1 MEFDDIF
8 FTAIAYALGDRVRS
22 FEKTKGET
30 FLLFKGENTVKR
42 TISTSVFFITHIYIF
57 VLYIYVRTYI
67 IYIHSWASLNQN
79 LTALN
84 GNR

>member
-30 FLLFKGENTVKR
+30 FCAMISLKGK
-42 TISTSVFFITHIYIF
+42 I
-57 VLYIYVRTYI
+57 L
-67 IYIHSWASLNQN
+67 
-79 LTALN
+79 
-84 GNR
+84 